1 MSSKTISGMTAVTA
15 GTLTEAA
22 LLEVEDSASASRKAT
37 LAQLRTQLNTGAQA
51 PANGTAGAATT
62 FNRHI
67 KAVTG
72 IADATATDV
81 LTITVP
87 NAAHASSV
95 RVTLVGSLGAGG
107 AIGANEASGTVSY
120 DIVITR
126 TAGVNAVATISAAY
140 GSGMASVAGAATI
153 TVTAAMSAVSGAVG
167 ASNSFTCKVTITK
180 GSGSSANHTA
190 TVLAQVINANAT
202 GCTLS

>member
-1 MSSKTISGMTAVTA
+1 MSTKTTTALTA
-15 GTLTEAA
+15 ATSSDTDDTSTLWGDNKNGLTRKHPLS
-22 LLEVEDSASASRKAT
+22 LLRMQA
-37 LAQLRTQLNTGAQA
+37 NTGAQEFVA
-51 PANGTAGAATT
+51 STAGALASL
-62 FNRHI
+62 NRLT
-67 KAVTG
+67 KKVTA

-95 RVTLVGSLGAGG
+95 RVTLAGSLGAGG

-167 ASNSFTCKVTITK
+167 AVNTFTVKTTITK
-180 GSGSSANHTA
+180 GSGASANHTCA
-190 TVLAQVINANAT
+190 VFGTVFNSNAT
-202 GCTLS
+202 GVTLS